1 MNSETKNFETNMDSS
16 EYNKMGQNTTTAN
29 INTEQESDKSMSD
42 KIN

>member
-1 MNSETKNFETNMDSS
+1 MNSETKNFETNIDSS
-16 EYNKMGQNTTTAN
+16 EYNKMGQNTTAN